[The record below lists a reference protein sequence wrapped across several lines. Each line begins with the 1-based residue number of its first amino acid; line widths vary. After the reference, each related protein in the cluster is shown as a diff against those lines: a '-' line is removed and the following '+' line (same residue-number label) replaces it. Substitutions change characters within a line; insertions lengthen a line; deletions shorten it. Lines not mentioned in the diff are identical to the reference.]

1 MMVNSMGFLKFSIFC
16 EKSCLSRRP
25 DTSAGYTK
33 NRCFFTRWIQRN
45 PSEKTISSCSLTP
58 RPFFALVGTATLLKR
73 QNAIIPKRIFHQRD
87 PFFLRKK
94 CDQASRC
101 RSQTHFRTCTRNL
114 RFCSVRVKSELFFR
128 QSASRIEMPLAMNT
142 RGAAWC
148 SVAQRR
154 TAWFGV
160 VQGWDGTYLPRPSHD
175 DGKFT
180 QGKLPQIISNI
191 YYMIYNI

>member
-1 MMVNSMGFLKFSIFC
+1 MMVNNMGFLKFSIFC
-16 EKSCLSRRP
+16 EKSCLSCRP

-45 PSEKTISSCSLTP
+45 PSEKTILSCSLTP

-73 QNAIIPKRIFHQRD
+73 QNAIIPKRIFQQRD
-87 PFFLRKK
+87 PFFLCKK

-128 QSASRIEMPLAMNT
+128 QSASRIDFPLVIWGSG
-142 RGAAWC
+142 RGERGRPNGYME
-148 SVAQRR
+148 SGSEPGY
-154 TAWFGV
+154 T
-160 VQGWDGTYLPRPSHD
+160 RPSHE
-175 DGKFT
+175 DGTFT
-180 QGKLPQIISNI
+180 AANSLKLYSSLFIH
-191 YYMIYNI
+191 